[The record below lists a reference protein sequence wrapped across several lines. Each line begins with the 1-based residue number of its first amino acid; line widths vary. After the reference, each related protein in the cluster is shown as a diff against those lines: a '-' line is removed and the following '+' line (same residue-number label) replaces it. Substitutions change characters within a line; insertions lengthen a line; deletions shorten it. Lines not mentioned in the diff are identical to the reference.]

1 MADRRKR
8 NPAVHFVKRNGL
20 YIIAALVVLLLAG
33 AVFAVISQVRRLSPA
48 KEPEQTVQETVS
60 QEQAQTSSE
69 ENTPQEEPEPETPI
83 DASVYLPPFD
93 GKPVLFADGKL
104 VMTYDETALI
114 LQEQDGLL
122 SLTDKT
128 GAQRARLDVQTLD
141 TDLSLFK
148 KAELERISIG
158 VVQAYYY
165 LAPETKDFTVTDS
178 EQDDGRFTASVHAPA
193 YDTEDPVDA
202 RVMLWRLDGKNYCIS
217 AIVPAADDGAAV
229 WQAFSSIEL
238 RGEKHLTEADAS

>member
-8 NPAVHFVKRNGL
+8 NPAVRFVKRNGL

-48 KEPEQTVQETVS
+48 KESEQTVQETVS
-60 QEQAQTSSE
+60 QDQTQTSSA
-69 ENTPQEEPEPETPI
+69 ENPPQAEPEAPVDE
-83 DASVYLPPFD
+83 SVYLPPFD
-93 GKPVLFADGKL
+93 GKTVLLADGKL
-104 VMTYDETALI
+104 VMTYDEAALT

-128 GAQRARLDVQTLD
+128 GAQRARLDVQTLNA
-141 TDLSLFK
+141 DLSLFK
-148 KAELERISIG
+148 KEELERISIG

-178 EQDDGRFTASVHAPA
+178 KQENGCFTASVHAPA

-202 RVMLWRLDGKNYCIS
+202 RVILWRLDGKNYCIS

-238 RGEKHLTEADAS
+238 LGEKHLAEADAS